1 MLVCVK
7 YTLDRVTQVEQVQTR
22 AAMQPLQTDK
32 YKGRTAFHSGK
43 LRRQSGKRCWNALF
57 KTFKTFSPG
66 IDARLLL

>member
-43 LRRQSGKRCWNALF
+43 LRRQSGKRC
-57 KTFKTFSPG
+57 
-66 IDARLLL
+66 